1 MRPRL
6 VLLALKALKAHRV
19 PPGLRVQ
26 QAREDLLVR
35 LGRRD
40 LLDLKDSRVHRV

>member
-6 VLLALKALKAHRV
+6 VLLGLKAHRV

-26 QAREDLLVR
+26 QARKDLLVR
-35 LGRRD
+35 LGRKD
-40 LLDLKDSRVHRV
+40 LLGLKDSRVHRV